1 MMYDFK
7 LKEAL
12 TKCDCPM
19 CNPEKEDDFEDEE
32 KNE

>member
-1 MMYDFK
+1 MYNLK

-19 CNPEKEDDFEDEE
+19 CNPEKEEEEIEEEE
-32 KNE
+32 K